1 MPSLVTTLLREQIR
15 LLKPIITNF
24 STSASRSV
32 QEALGQLGAKVV
44 SGKVVFREFEI
55 AGIPA
60 AAATPVARREGD
72 RRVVLYLH
80 GGGYVAG
87 SIRYARGFAGVL
99 AAGTD
104 VQVTCIAYRLA
115 PEHPHPAAL
124 EDALAA
130 YEYLLSQGAAPEDI
144 SLIGESAG
152 GGLVFALCLALKE
165 RGMALP
171 ARVVALSPW
180 TDLRL
185 RGKSY
190 EENRQKDVS
199 LTRLELAGF
208 AAAYAPE
215 GVENPL
221 VSPILGDLRGLPP
234 CRIYVGGDEILLSDA
249 TDMAARLADAGV
261 PCTLTV
267 ADGLWH
273 AYVLYGVPEANDA
286 LGEIKLFLE
295 N

>member
-15 LLKPIITNF
+15 LLKPIITSF
-24 STSASRSV
+24 STNTARGV
-32 QEALGQLGAKVV
+32 QEALGELGAKVV
-44 SGKVVFREFEI
+44 AGKVEFREFQI
-55 AGIPA
+55 GDIPA
-60 AAATPVARREGD
+60 ATATPTAREEGD

-99 AAGTD
+99 AAGAN

-124 EDALAA
+124 EDAMAA
-130 YEYLLSQGAAPEDI
+130 YEHLLSQGAAPEDI

-152 GGLVFALCLALKE
+152 GGLIFALCLALKE

-171 ARVVALSPW
+171 AHIVALSPW

-185 RGKSY
+185 RSRSY
-190 EENRQKDVS
+190 EDNRQKDVC
-199 LTRLELAGF
+199 LTRVELTGF
-208 AAAYAPE
+208 AAAYAPDGAE
-215 GVENPL
+215 TPL
-221 VSPILGDLRGLPP
+221 VSPILGDLHGLPP
-234 CRIYVGGDEILLSDA
+234 CRIYVGGDEILFCDA
-249 TDMAARLADAGV
+249 ADMAARLAEAEV

-286 LGEIKLFLE
+286 LDEIKLFLE